1 MIEFKS
7 AVFQDIP
14 LKLSLVPLAQVLH
27 LKHAKIRNL
36 LLFSPL
42 SENLQKVRA
51 QDARDAI
58 DIYPG
63 HSG

>member
-1 MIEFKS
+1 MIKSKS

-14 LKLSLVPLAQVLH
+14 LKLNLVPLAQVFH
-27 LKHAKIRNL
+27 LKHVKIHNQL
-36 LLFSPL
+36 LSSPL
-42 SENLQKVRA
+42 SENLQRVRA